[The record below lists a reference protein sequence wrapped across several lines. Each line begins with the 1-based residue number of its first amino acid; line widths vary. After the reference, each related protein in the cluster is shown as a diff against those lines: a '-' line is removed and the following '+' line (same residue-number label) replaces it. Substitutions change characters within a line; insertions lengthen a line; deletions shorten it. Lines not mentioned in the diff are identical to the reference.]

1 MLLVEMGANLNML
14 IVTISCDNF
23 SGGLAS
29 TAFVA
34 YLSSLT
40 NLKFSATQYALL
52 SSLMLLLPRLL
63 GGYSGVMVE
72 HLGYSD
78 FFLVTALL
86 GVPTLILIV
95 WQWHRSRQQPEETQH
110 DAASERT

>member
-1 MLLVEMGANLNML
+1 M
-14 IVTISCDNF
+14 TISCDNF

-40 NLKFSATQYALL
+40 NVKFSATQYALL

-72 HLGYSD
+72 QLGYHD

-86 GVPTLILIV
+86 GIPTLVLIL
-95 WQWHRSRQQPEETQH
+95 WQWRRGNLPPNEAET
-110 DAASERT
+110 AAVSERS

>member
-1 MLLVEMGANLNML
+1 MRFSILPILFIGGAASAATNLMFMLLVEMGANLQML

-40 NLKFSATQYALL
+40 NLKFSRPSTRCSA
-52 SSLMLLLPRLL
+52 R
-63 GGYSGVMVE
+63 
-72 HLGYSD
+72 
-78 FFLVTALL
+78 
-86 GVPTLILIV
+86 
-95 WQWHRSRQQPEETQH
+95 
-110 DAASERT
+110 